1 MGGKSHHTFDT
12 FLPKVSERSQNLQ
25 TPFQAPFL
33 SFLSSLLLR
42 PVPPSS
48 LLQPDKRGGRRRRRR
63 REYDLENAIAEGRR
77 RR

>member
-33 SFLSSLLLR
+33 SFLSSL
-42 PVPPSS
+42 PSVPFSPPSRS
-48 LLQPDKRGGRRRRRR
+48 PLLAAAARQERG
-63 REYDLENAIAEGRR
+63 EEEEEEEGV
-77 RR
+77 